1 MKLNRVPA
9 LRGLTWVR
17 QGMRTF
23 WRQPLAM
30 SGLFLM
36 FMGLVTVLMFV
47 PVVGKVLALGLVPAA
62 TLGLMTAARLSE
74 QGRFPMPHVL
84 GAAFAAGRERAL
96 AMGVLGALYVA
107 GVLLMLGLTALVDGG
122 QFAQAYMGS
131 TGLGEEQLND
141 PAVEAAAWVGLAGY
155 TLLSALFWH
164 APALVHWHG
173 VAPVKSLFFS
183 LLGCWQN
190 KAALAVYML
199 GWTGVFVIGA
209 VLISV
214 VVAALGETGMAA
226 ALVFPVILVMAAMFF
241 SSIHFSFDDSF
252 LTDPAESPES
262 AA

>member
-1 MKLNRVPA
+1 MKLNHVPA
-9 LRGLTWVR
+9 RTGLTWVG
-17 QGMRTF
+17 QGIRTF

-36 FMGLVTVLMFV
+36 FMGLMTVLMFV
-47 PVVGKVLALGLVPAA
+47 PVVGILALGLVPAG

-96 AMGVLGALYVA
+96 AMVALGALYVA
-107 GVLLMLGLTALVDGG
+107 GLLLMLGLTALIDGG
-122 QFAQAYMGS
+122 QFAQAYMGLAS
-131 TGLGEEQLND
+131 LGEAQLND
-141 PAVEAAAWVGLAGY
+141 PSVEAAAWVGLAGY

-164 APALVHWHG
+164 APALVHWHR
-173 VAPVKSLFFS
+173 VTPVKSLFFS

-190 KAALAVYML
+190 RGALAVYLL
-199 GWTGVFVIGA
+199 GWAGVFVFGA
-209 VLISV
+209 VLIG
-214 VVAALGETGMAA
+214 VAVATLGKSGIAA
-226 ALVFPVILVMAAMFF
+226 ALVFPLVLVMAAMFF